1 MPPHKIIN
9 DNAQYIASAV
19 TDAHATY
26 LTKNPISA
34 KAHANAAEH
43 LPGGNTRTVLFSQP
57 FPLVIISSAGNT
69 LTSADGHN
77 YIDFLGEFSAGL
89 FGHSN
94 PLISKAVTNT
104 LKSGWNFGGENMYE
118 KELARKV
125 TARFSEGG
133 MDLIRFTTSGT
144 EANTTV
150 LGAAVAWTVGRKKVL
165 VLSNGYHGSTIIF
178 PMDLCR

>member
-1 MPPHKIIN
+1 MSPHKVIN

-26 LTKNPISA
+26 LTKNPIFT

-57 FPLVIISSAGNT
+57 FPLAITSGAGNT
-69 LTSADGHN
+69 LTSADRHN

-94 PLISKAVTNT
+94 ALITEAVTNT
-104 LKSGWNFGGENMYE
+104 LTGGWNFGGGNMYE
-118 KELARKV
+118 RNLHAKSLLVFLR
-125 TARFSEGG
+125 
-133 MDLIRFTTSGT
+133 
-144 EANTTV
+144 
-150 LGAAVAWTVGRKKVL
+150 GAW
-165 VLSNGYHGSTIIF
+165 I
-178 PMDLCR
+178 